1 MNIILQA
8 FLIAA
13 IPVTA
18 LSSALY
24 FGIKR
29 LDALTVRSNSNTTPE
44 YQLAA

>member
-29 LDALTVRSNSNTTPE
+29 LDALTVQRDRKSTRLNSSH
-44 YQLAA
+44 